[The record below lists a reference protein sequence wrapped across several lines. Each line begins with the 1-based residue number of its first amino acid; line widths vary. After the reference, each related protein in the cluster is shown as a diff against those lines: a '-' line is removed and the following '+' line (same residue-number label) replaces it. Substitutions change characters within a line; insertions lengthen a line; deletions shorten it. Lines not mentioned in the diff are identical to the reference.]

1 MPDDI
6 AVGRQV
12 EAVRLVKNLRQI
24 DVAARAGV
32 SPATIH
38 RLEHGRL
45 EGMTVGTLRA
55 VSRAMELPAIVRL
68 GLPGPE
74 VDRLLDRTHA
84 AMVERVGAELET
96 FGWQVTPEYSFGH
109 FGERGSVDVLAWHAA
124 ARTLLGVE
132 TKSRIYDLQ
141 DTLSTLDRKR
151 RLLPRLVRDS
161 FGWQPERI
169 GVLLVMPETRS
180 HRRLVERHAVT
191 FRSAFPDRQ
200 IEVRHWLE
208 QPSRD
213 LRGLWFLN
221 NLHEAKVMQ
230 RSRPKRSHRPA
241 PEAHQAPDS
250 RSAEG

>member
-12 EAVRLVKNLRQI
+12 QAVRLARNLRQI
-24 DVAARAGV
+24 DVAALAGV
-32 SPATIH
+32 SAATIH
-38 RLEHGRL
+38 RLEHGQL

-55 VSRAMELPAIVRL
+55 VSKAMRMPTIVRL
-68 GLPGPE
+68 GWLGPE

-84 AMVERVGAELET
+84 AMVERVSAELELL
-96 FGWQVTPEYSFGH
+96 GWQVTPEYSFGH
-109 FGERGSVDVLAWHAA
+109 FGERGSVDVLAWQAA
-124 ARTLLGVE
+124 TKTILVVE

-151 RLLPRLVRDS
+151 RLVPRLVRDS
-161 FGWQPERI
+161 FGWQPERV
-169 GVLLVMPETRS
+169 GVLLVMPETRG
-180 HRRLVERHAVT
+180 HRRLVEHHAVT

-200 IEVRHWLE
+200 IEVRHWLDR
-208 QPSRD
+208 PSRD

-230 RSRPKRSHRPA
+230 RFRAKRSHRQAWKRKPA
-241 PEAHQAPDS
+241 ADS
-250 RSAEG
+250 RSSET

>member
-6 AVGRQV
+6 AVGRQFQ
-12 EAVRLVKNLRQI
+12 AVRLVRNLRQI
-24 DVAARAGV
+24 DVAARAGI

-38 RLEHGRL
+38 RLEQGQL
-45 EGMTVGTLRA
+45 EGMTIGTLRA
-55 VSRAMELPAIVRL
+55 ISKAMQMPAIVRL
-68 GLPGPE
+68 GWLGPE
-74 VDRLLDRTHA
+74 VDRLLDTTHA
-84 AMVERVGAELET
+84 AMVERVGAELEAL
-96 FGWQVTPEYSFGH
+96 GWLVMPEYSFGY

-124 ARTLLGVE
+124 ARTILGVE

-151 RLLPRLVRDS
+151 RLLPRLVRES
-161 FGWQPERI
+161 FGWEPERI

-230 RSRPKRSHRPA
+230 RSRPKRSRRPA
-241 PEAHQAPDS
+241 PKPAQASES
-250 RSAEG
+250 RSAGR